1 MLPAGALGS
10 RFQAPV
16 LKCVEECGKELRGG
30 HRNAIPGAKVL
41 PISFRL
47 LRCRGQLARLPGKHT
62 EQDVG
67 SSQKSHG
74 APDLCKFLMKGI
86 HPLFNWKG
94 RGKVPPPGQGTS
106 YLSSHGLIPP
116 LPSDPQAG
124 PIQLLGPSTML
135 SSGNTLFYISS
146 LGNGLQSHLLLT
158 RHQNAKGGFQPM
170 AISSSNGGHPH
181 HLTEAP
187 TPQV

>member
-47 LRCRGQLARLPGKHT
+47 LRCRGQLARLLGKHT

-94 RGKVPPPGQGTS
+94 RGKVPPLAKGLPT
-106 YLSSHGLIPP
+106 YLPMVLPLLYPQTHKLVPSSSWVLV
-116 LPSDPQAG
+116 LCS
-124 PIQLLGPSTML
+124 LLGTHFSIFLPWV
-135 SSGNTLFYISS
+135 
-146 LGNGLQSHLLLT
+146 
-158 RHQNAKGGFQPM
+158 M
-170 AISSSNGGHPH
+170 AFKATCS
-181 HLTEAP
+181 
-187 TPQV
+187 